1 MKLYGKN
8 TVMERLRVDPKSIV
22 KIFVEQAYKG
32 TGNIQKKA
40 RQWGVPVYVIA
51 PSKMLKIARNKNTQ
65 GVLADVGD
73 YNYLDYDELLSNALK
88 KKRCLVFL
96 DGLTDPQNLGAI
108 IRSLACLGKFSVV
121 IPTHDS
127 VSITETVL
135 RVASGGDNYVQV
147 SIVANLGNA
156 IKKAKD
162 SRFNIVG
169 SIVAGGEALDE
180 VEFDFPLGIVVGS
193 EQKGIREKIQNLLD
207 LKVTIPMAAETV
219 SFNAAHATT
228 VLCYEITKQI
238 KSYKKKQAAS

>member
-8 TVMERLRVDPKSIV
+8 TVMERLRVAPKSIT

-40 RQWGVPVYVIA
+40 RQWGVPVFVI
-51 PSKMLKIARNKNTQ
+51 PTSKMLKLARNKNTQ

-73 YNYLDYDELLSNALK
+73 YNYVEYDELLDSALK
-88 KKRCLVFL
+88 KRRCLVFL

-147 SIVANLGNA
+147 SMVSNLGNA

-162 SRFNIVG
+162 ARFNIVG
-169 SIVAGGEALDE
+169 SVVAGGESLYD
-180 VEFDFPLGIVVGS
+180 VKFDFPIGIVVGS
-193 EQKGIREKIQNLLD
+193 EQKGVRDKIQDLLD

-228 VLCYEITKQI
+228 VLCYEITKQ
-238 KSYKKKQAAS
+238 SRNYKKNQETD